1 MGFWGKLG
9 KIGMAAAP
17 FAAMAIPGVGPAVGG
32 LMKGAGS
39 MGKLA
44 SIGKIAGG
52 IAPILGAASGAQAT
66 GKRLDA
72 NTNMRR
78 DELALDRYKT
88 QQAAPELRRKS
99 AVKASMTA
107 NASPV
112 HMGRDASGK
121 RSVTGGYA
129 NPGLINQDTRALGD
143 DMTHQAL
150 LQQLQHG
157 ADIPAITPAPKSG
170 VMDKL
175 LGGGAM
181 ASSILGAVP
190 GFLGKPKPRM
200 DMVGDAN
207 PDDQFEGMA

>member
-1 MGFWGKLG
+1 MGVWGKIG

-17 FAAMAIPGVGPAVGG
+17 FAAMAIPGVGPALGMGLKAAGIGG
-32 LMKGAGS
+32 KVAMAANAARSL
-39 MGKLA
+39 
-44 SIGKIAGG
+44 
-52 IAPILGAASGAQAT
+52 APILGAASGAQAT

-107 NASPV
+107 NATPV

-121 RSVTGGYA
+121 RSVSGGYA
-129 NPGLINQDTRALGD
+129 NPGLINQDTRGLSE

-157 ADIPAITPAPKSG
+157 SDIPAITPAPKSG

-190 GFLGKPKPRM
+190 GFLGKPRPRM